1 MKKPDFIPPIVFIDE
16 YNSDESERIKLLR
29 NLCRV
34 LALPAILA
42 STNAKVNNLL
52 NVNNNTGSRVGD
64 GEIWVHAIRKLPSAC
79 LKAVFNLSGW
89 AEYADDNDDI
99 DIVTLLQDLDITFT
113 DSSKYSLLKL
123 ISFMKEQSKTCLQ
136 GVPLIA
142 YRALKEKLIE
152 QRETNL
158 NVKAIWVHILAS
170 VRKNLISKKP
180 LAFGKNGPFHS
191 LAIMSNHQVITENE
205 ADNLCDVAPTAEIVL
220 EAINEHFYFF
230 GRANDSNI
238 LSFEYVEEPMLSDV
252 EEPMLSDYENV
263 ADDDTENESDSVG
276 IGNDMEFGEIVGDE
290 NHNKF
295 LMLNDSIYKICSHC
309 KLFRENVIFCMSLW
323 TDILNCRYEAN
334 RIKRNISVA
343 SIVCRYTHNA
353 SVGKTRND
361 LALKNDS
368 TTQECVVHW
377 ALCYSTMKKVSELN
391 QGIEFLERF
400 INNIQLD
407 KNTVNIVKKFTI
419 DPSQKIKFLGGLFT
433 FGESC
438 PKLVKFMSDIKIPY
452 LLPPNN
458 VTADIKDKLGG
469 LCEFGT
475 CSRLE
480 NGRGIDIEF
489 DLLFKGVLKKGYVE
503 CKYIDADL
511 SKAIVLKYIVRSKDS
526 PFSMLV
532 TFSMH
537 ESLKSAEN
545 WASDVVDQKDDKKL
559 NDPSPLDTKKK
570 AKKAKKAKYELTASE
585 LAKVKQEKKKIELLT
600 AEQKQSIID
609 GFSVYSVF
617 YFENKLK
624 IVPLVERINPKG
636 VFLIVETGFAVPKC

>member
-1 MKKPDFIPPIVFIDE
+1 M
-16 YNSDESERIKLLR
+16 R

-42 STNAKVNNLL
+42 STNAKVNNLF

-99 DIVTLLQDLDITFT
+99 DIVRLLQDLDITFT

-152 QRETNL
+152 QKRSCL
-158 NVKAIWVHILAS
+158 NVTGIWVHILAS

-180 LAFGKNGPFHS
+180 RAFGKNGPFHS

-205 ADNLCDVAPTAEIVL
+205 EDHLCDVAPTAEIVL
-220 EAINEHFYFF
+220 EAINNHFYFF

-238 LSFEYVEEPMLSDV
+238 LSFEYVEEPML
-252 EEPMLSDYENV
+252 LDYENV
-263 ADDDTENESDSVG
+263 ANDDTEND
-276 IGNDMEFGEIVGDE
+276 DMEFGGIVGDE
-290 NHNKF
+290 NYNKF

-309 KLFRENVIFCMSLW
+309 KLFRENVIFYMSLW
-323 TDILNCRYEAN
+323 TDILNYRYEAN
-334 RIKRNISVA
+334 MIKRNISVA
-343 SIVCRYTHNA
+343 SIVCRYIHDA
-353 SVGKTRND
+353 SVDKTRND

-377 ALCYSTMKKVSELN
+377 ALCYSTMQNVLELN

-400 INNIQLD
+400 INNIQID
-407 KNTVNIVKKFTI
+407 KNAFNIVKKFTI
-419 DPSQKIKFLGGLFT
+419 DPSQKIKFLGGLFKY
-433 FGESC
+433 GECC
-438 PKLVKFMSDIKIPY
+438 PKLVKFLSDIKIPY

-469 LCEFGT
+469 LCEFGK

-489 DLLFKGVLKKGYVE
+489 DLLFKGALQKGYVE

-532 TFSMH
+532 TFSMD

-545 WASDVVDQKDDKKL
+545 WNSKIINQKDDEKL
-559 NDPSPLDTKKK
+559 NDPSPLDTEKK
-570 AKKAKKAKYELTASE
+570 AKKAKKAKYELTADE
-585 LAKVKQEKKKIELLT
+585 LAKVEQEKKKIELLT

-624 IVPLVERINPKG
+624 IVPLIERVNSQG
-636 VFLIVETGFAVPKC
+636 VYLVVETGFTVPKC